1 MRIALILWLAL
12 SIPLSAQQLK
22 LVETQPL
29 KADRFL
35 GYDSYGNLLYELE
48 SAIYKTGPLG
58 EFVFQDYQLG
68 PIHSVDM
75 INPLNVLVFY
85 RDANTVVFL
94 DNRLNE
100 IERINLSTQAL
111 ALNVDAATNTGNN
124 RLWVFNVDTQQL
136 ETYNYRN
143 QRQTIVS
150 QPTPGE
156 VLGMTSDFNYCYL
169 LMEDGL
175 HAFNVYGSA
184 LWSLPTQGITQLVHQ
199 KRDLVLVSETG
210 LYYLNRQRPEL
221 IQLEDPEIH
230 CKDLQLTKDFLYI
243 YDGDNIHQF
252 TLTQPK

>member
-1 MRIALILWLAL
+1 M
-12 SIPLSAQQLK
+12 
-22 LVETQPL
+22 
-29 KADRFL
+29 
-35 GYDSYGNLLYELE
+35 
-48 SAIYKTGPLG
+48 
-58 EFVFQDYQLG
+58 
-68 PIHSVDM
+68 
-75 INPLNVLVFY
+75 
-85 RDANTVVFL
+85 
-94 DNRLNE
+94 
-100 IERINLSTQAL
+100 

-210 LYYLNRQRPEL
+210 LYYLNRERPEL